1 MSSLK
6 NGVPIQLRFADTDAL
21 GHINNAN
28 YLSYFEMARV
38 VYFNEILGDVIDWK
52 SKGII
57 LARSEVDYRIPL
69 FLNDKPVVKVRCS
82 KLGNKSFIMSYRVE
96 ENDKL
101 YAEGQTVMVC
111 FDYIE
116 NKPISMPEEWKTRI
130 ANFEGLDL
138 AQ

>member
-116 NKPISMPEEWKTRI
+116 NKPIPMPEEWKTRI
-130 ANFEGLDL
+130 ANFESLEL

>member
-69 FLNDKPVVKVRCS
+69 FLNDKPVVKVSCS

-116 NKPISMPEEWKTRI
+116 NKPIPMPDEWKSRI
-130 ANFEGLDL
+130 ANFEGTELG
-138 AQ
+138 Q

>member
-116 NKPISMPEEWKTRI
+116 NKPIPMPDEWKSRI
-130 ANFEGLDL
+130 ANFEGTELG
-138 AQ
+138 Q

>member
-116 NKPISMPEEWKTRI
+116 NKPIPMPEEWKTRI

>member
-116 NKPISMPEEWKTRI
+116 NKPIPMPEEWKTRI
-130 ANFEGLDL
+130 ANFEGLEL